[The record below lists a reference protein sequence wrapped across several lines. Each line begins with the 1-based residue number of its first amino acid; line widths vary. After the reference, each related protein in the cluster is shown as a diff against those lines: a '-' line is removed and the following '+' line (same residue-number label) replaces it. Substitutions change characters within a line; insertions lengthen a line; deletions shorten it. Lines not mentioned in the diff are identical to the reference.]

1 LDINARCL
9 DNEGKVSPELFP
21 DLLHSNEAGY
31 QLWADAV
38 MPTKH
43 ETLK

>member
-9 DNEGKVSPELFP
+9 DKEGKLSPELFP
-21 DLLHSNEAGY
+21 DLLHPNEAGY

-38 MPTKH
+38 MPTTN
-43 ETLK
+43 EMLK